1 MNQLNAFTEGDG
13 SLNIGRGEDGTR
25 VNSKTSAQ
33 TSIDTLDKALVQV
46 NDYRAYL
53 GSIQNRLNSTV
64 NNLGSPS

>member
-13 SLNIGRGEDGTR
+13 SLEIGRGEDGTR

-46 NDYRAYL
+46 MT
-53 GSIQNRLNSTV
+53 TV
-64 NNLGSPS
+64 HILDRSKTD